1 MSWDVKMIRSVCG
14 AEANKLKIGTCS
26 VRWPLILACLQL
38 VQVAFLTCL
47 SFILAGRQAKYI
59 LEYASK
65 NYVPGLTHIHIFIP
79 FYAFFSVDAL
89 K

>member
-65 NYVPGLTHIHIFIP
+65 NYVPGLTRIHIFYSILC
-79 FYAFFSVDAL
+79 FFL
-89 K
+89 C